1 MRLAANLFHQ
11 FKCGAAHQD
20 CFFSINQCFESMSY
34 WAVYAVLRQHSF
46 DDFRP
51 SIACSFAMFSSDE
64 GGYLNS
70 TKCSWCSTEP

>member
-20 CFFSINQCFESMSY
+20 CFFSTSQCFESMSY

-51 SIACSFAMFSSDE
+51 SIACSFAKSSSAPGD
-64 GGYLNS
+64 YLNS
-70 TKCSWCSTEP
+70 IECSWSSTEL